1 MEFDRIRESLITIAM
16 QINEEV
22 LLVISVYVNFASR
35 WFLIQKLNIK
45 TTINKIAFLE
55 IFLLRKH

>member
-1 MEFDRIRESLITIAM
+1 MEFDRIREPLIRIAM

-35 WFLIQKLNIK
+35 WFLIQKLNIEK
-45 TTINKIAFLE
+45 TINKIAFLE